1 MNQVYRSNFLTAQV
15 KKRVDHKS
23 KKKKNQFPDLTLLTW
38 NLVCKIFISSLG
50 SKKGRRFQ
58 FEKILNLA
66 ELHGKI

>member
-1 MNQVYRSNFLTAQV
+1 MAQV
-15 KKRVDHKS
+15 QKRVGHKS

-50 SKKGRRFQ
+50 SKKDRRFQ
-58 FEKILNLA
+58 FKKILNLA